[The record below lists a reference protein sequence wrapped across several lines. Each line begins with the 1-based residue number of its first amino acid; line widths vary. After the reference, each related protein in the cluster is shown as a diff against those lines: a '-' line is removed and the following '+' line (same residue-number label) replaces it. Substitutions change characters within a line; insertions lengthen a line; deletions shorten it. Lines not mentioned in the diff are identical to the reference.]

1 MSNIFNENNVI
12 RKDYED
18 GLDGSRG
25 DDIEGDCDKKNA
37 VNCCASAYIGGYIA
51 SDISL
56 LFCYILFLFRVGM
69 TLAFLVMVH
78 DPIEIPAANI
88 DTFIL
93 NGITPDNYYVLSIHL
108 QEC

>member
-1 MSNIFNENNVI
+1 
-12 RKDYED
+12 
-18 GLDGSRG
+18 
-25 DDIEGDCDKKNA
+25 
-37 VNCCASAYIGGYIA
+37 
-51 SDISL
+51 
-56 LFCYILFLFRVGM
+56 M